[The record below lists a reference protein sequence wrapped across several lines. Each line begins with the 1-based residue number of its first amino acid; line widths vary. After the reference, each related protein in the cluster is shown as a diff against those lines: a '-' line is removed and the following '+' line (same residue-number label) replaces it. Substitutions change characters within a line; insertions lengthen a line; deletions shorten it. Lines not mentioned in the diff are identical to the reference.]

1 MGESEHNLRTV
12 FASAQAFASSDTG
25 KAATAVVFLDEVDV
39 LCPRR
44 DDGGAASSRLV
55 AQLLTLLDGVAPLR
69 RKQATHGGRVVVI
82 AATNRPNALDAA
94 LRRPGRLDKEVSAH
108 SVTGTFAERNG
119 PLHCHPQPAHAL
131 LCRYES
137 AHRTP
142 QLA

>member
-108 SVTGTFAERNG
+108 S
-119 PLHCHPQPAHAL
+119 
-131 LCRYES
+131 
-137 AHRTP
+137 
-142 QLA
+142 